1 MPASRFVR
9 WLTLIALLLAPL
21 AMIGGAPA
29 MAHDRMAAAGHNE
42 DIHHEDI
49 HHEDMGSPAE
59 APPAAPVD
67 CMLACAGLPAQ
78 GAAVALHREVPAIR
92 EPLALSAHLSG
103 FQPEAATP
111 PPRIS

>member
-1 MPASRFVR
+1 MPASHFVR

-29 MAHDRMAAAGHNE
+29 TAHDRMAAAGH
-42 DIHHEDI
+42 HEDVQ
-49 HHEDMGSPAE
+49 HDDMGSPAE

-103 FQPEAATP
+103 LQPEAATP

>member
-1 MPASRFVR
+1 MPATLFVR

-21 AMIGGAPA
+21 AMIGGVPA
-29 MAHDRMAAAGHNE
+29 MAHDRMAVAGPHG
-42 DIHHEDI
+42 
-49 HHEDMGSPAE
+49 DMGSPAE

-78 GAAVALHREVPAIR
+78 GAAVTLHRAVPTMR

-103 FQPEAATP
+103 LQPEAATP